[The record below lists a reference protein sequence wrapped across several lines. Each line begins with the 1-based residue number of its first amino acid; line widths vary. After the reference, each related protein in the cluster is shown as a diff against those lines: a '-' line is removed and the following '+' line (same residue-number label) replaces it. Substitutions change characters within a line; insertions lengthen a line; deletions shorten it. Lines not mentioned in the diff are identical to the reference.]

1 MSQGLVVIVLLAVC
15 AVFGVQGIQM
25 FKFIQNLVK
34 DIKENH
40 VYIVRYQ
47 TYGGCFLD
55 EELFVGKSK
64 DDVREKFSKKYPD
77 REILRLSA
85 LNED

>member
-1 MSQGLVVIVLLAVC
+1 
-15 AVFGVQGIQM
+15 M
-25 FKFIQNLVK
+25 FNFIKNLFK

-40 VYIVRYQ
+40 IYVVRYQ
-47 TYGGCFLD
+47 THGEYFLD
-55 EELFVGKSK
+55 EELFVGKNK
-64 DDVREKFSKKYPD
+64 DDVREKFSKEYPN

>member
-1 MSQGLVVIVLLAVC
+1 MSQGFVVIVLLSVC

-25 FKFIQNLVK
+25 FKFIKNLVK

-47 TYGGCFLD
+47 THGEYFLD
-55 EELFVGKSK
+55 EELFVGKNK
-64 DDVREKFSKKYPD
+64 DDVREKFSKKYPE

-85 LNED
+85 LTED